1 VIQPVY
7 LAPDH
12 PAYPAGLRESAI
24 AASTPTLTTIGN
36 LDILQKPT
44 LALFCSVKC
53 PGDLILKT
61 YDLSQ
66 SLRDAGVPVI
76 SGFHSP
82 MEKECLLLLMR
93 GTQPIIHCPARSLE
107 GMRLS
112 PQQKDAIEVG
122 RLLLLAPFPTK
133 QKRATARQA
142 EVRNKVVGAIASSV
156 FIAYAAPGSKTEAF
170 AQNLATQGKSLLTF
184 ESPDTHNLSMLGAK
198 AVIPEVAPSQ
208 FLAAHK
214 QSNLT

>member
-1 VIQPVY
+1 
-7 LAPDH
+7 
-12 PAYPAGLRESAI
+12 
-24 AASTPTLTTIGN
+24 
-36 LDILQKPT
+36 
-44 LALFCSVKC
+44 
-53 PGDLILKT
+53 
-61 YDLSQ
+61 
-66 SLRDAGVPVI
+66 
-76 SGFHSP
+76 